1 MVNQVALPPAYVD
14 LSGVLYTQQ
23 SILLPNPGDTNSAS
37 KDVVSGVSANLQN
50 LYNTFITSDAN
61 VQGVLD
67 HQADMESILNTERAR
82 INQKK
87 ADIDTALVG
96 KERAVILNE
105 SHRLRYR
112 HIFKMIFVIIV
123 TLILFIMITFASK
136 AYPFVP
142 SAVFE
147 LLSII
152 VISVGIFSL
161 YFLTISLLKRS
172 PVYFN
177 ELNIPGPSASGNALP
192 SSNTKNKNI
201 QDLLGGLNLNSCIGS
216 SCCSEGTTWDAGN
229 VVCLPGNLLAGSTK
243 AAFTTITQSY
253 QIGEIT
259 GRANVQPSSP
269 NEFSDYT
276 MIK

>member
-1 MVNQVALPPAYVD
+1 MSNQAALPPAFID
-14 LSGVLYTQQ
+14 ISGVLYAQQ
-23 SILLPNPGDTNSAS
+23 SLLSPNPRDNYNPSQE
-37 KDVVSGVSANLQN
+37 VVSGVSQNLQK
-50 LYNTFITSDAN
+50 LYKTFIDSNAN

-67 HQADMESILNTERAR
+67 HQADMNNILNAEYDR

-96 KERAVILNE
+96 KQRAVILNE

-112 HIFKMIFVIIV
+112 HIFKIILVIIV

-152 VISVGIFSL
+152 VISIGLFSI
-161 YFLTISLLKRS
+161 YFLVINLLKRS

-177 ELNIPGPSASGNALP
+177 ELNIPGPGAVGNSLP
-192 SSNTKNKNI
+192 SGTSKN
-201 QDLLGGLNLNSCIGS
+201 QSLEDLLAQFNFSQCIGS
-216 SCCSEGTTWDAGN
+216 SCCSDGTYYDSGN
-229 VVCLPGNLLAGSTK
+229 AVCVTGNIAGSVK
-243 AAFTTITQSY
+243 SPFTTINESY

-259 GRANVQPSSP
+259 GRANIQPSSP

-276 MIK
+276 MIH